1 MSVFKIVVGLTVLMD
16 REILEE
22 VLNPLNIETI
32 SKLDPKIIE
41 YSGLDNIKI
50 YHDYKDEDT
59 IKRLNLSVSNGI
71 Q

>member
-32 SKLDPKIIE
+32 SKLDQKMNEIF
-41 YSGLDNIKI
+41 
-50 YHDYKDEDT
+50 
-59 IKRLNLSVSNGI
+59 
-71 Q
+71 